1 MYEMKSEVLVM
12 KKQIKIDFVIF
23 DVFFQICCPKGSLSP
38 PIDTEKSICE
48 GDDIELYKNL
58 EYDLDYDESDETLD
72 ALNALGCVPP
82 KSKESKGEF
91 PYNTEEK
98 CLDYPGTKC
107 KLGNQCGAKGNAI
120 FLIIF

>member
-1 MYEMKSEVLVM
+1 M
-12 KKQIKIDFVIF
+12 
-23 DVFFQICCPKGSLSP
+23 
-38 PIDTEKSICE
+38 
-48 GDDIELYKNL
+48 

-107 KLGNQCGAKGNAI
+107 KLGNLCSAKGNARFLMI
-120 FLIIF
+120 FRDPIQNRTSSRLVKFEAV